1 MKKFTTYN
9 VTPKDIEKKWYL
21 IDAAGQ
27 KLGKVAARA
36 AIILR
41 GKDKPIY
48 TPYLDTGDN
57 VVIINVDK
65 IVMSGNKGEDKL
77 YYNHSGFPG
86 GLKIVNYNEL
96 FGKNPIKPLE
106 HAIKGMLPKGP
117 LGRQMLRNLKVYRG
131 ADHPHM
137 GQHPKVLDVASMNSK
152 NVKRS

>member
-96 FGKNPIKPLE
+96 FEKNPVKPLE

-117 LGRQMLRNLKVYRG
+117 LGRELFKNLRVYN
-131 ADHPHM
+131 DDQYKQVSQKP
-137 GQHPKVLDVASMNSK
+137 VVVESL
-152 NVKRS
+152 